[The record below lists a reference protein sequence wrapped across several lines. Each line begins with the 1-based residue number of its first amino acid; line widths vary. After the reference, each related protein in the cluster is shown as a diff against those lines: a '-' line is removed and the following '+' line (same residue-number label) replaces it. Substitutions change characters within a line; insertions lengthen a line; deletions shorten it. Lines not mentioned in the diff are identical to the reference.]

1 MPAGPTRSRGE
12 AHDREPGTG
21 PNTTDNPGPDPT
33 PTDSRDPTP
42 TPADNRGPDPTPAD
56 SGGTDP
62 TPPEDDIR
70 WLIYLAIGLVGFLA
84 LVAWSG
90 FHNAMGH

>member
-1 MPAGPTRSRGE
+1 MTENRGPDPT
-12 AHDREPGTG
+12 P
-21 PNTTDNPGPDPT
+21 TDNPGPDPK
-33 PTDSRDPTP
+33 
-42 TPADNRGPDPTPAD
+42 PAHDRGP
-56 SGGTDP
+56 DP

-70 WLIYLAIGLVGFLA
+70 WLIYLAIGLVAFLA

>member
-1 MPAGPTRSRGE
+1 VSRMTE
-12 AHDREPGTG
+12 NR
-21 PNTTDNPGPDPT
+21 GPDPT
-33 PTDSRDPTP
+33 PTDNPEPDPK
-42 TPADNRGPDPTPAD
+42 PADDQGP
-56 SGGTDP
+56 DP

-70 WLIYLAIGLVGFLA
+70 WLIYLAIGLVAFLA

>member
-1 MPAGPTRSRGE
+1 MTENRGSDPTPA
-12 AHDREPGTG
+12 
-21 PNTTDNPGPDPT
+21 DNPGPDPK
-33 PTDSRDPTP
+33 
-42 TPADNRGPDPTPAD
+42 PAGDRGP
-56 SGGTDP
+56 DP

-70 WLIYLAIGLVGFLA
+70 WLIYLAIGLVAFLA

>member
-1 MPAGPTRSRGE
+1 MTENRGPDPT
-12 AHDREPGTG
+12 P
-21 PNTTDNPGPDPT
+21 TDNPGPDPK
-33 PTDSRDPTP
+33 
-42 TPADNRGPDPTPAD
+42 PADPKPAHDRGP
-56 SGGTDP
+56 DP

-70 WLIYLAIGLVGFLA
+70 WLIYLAIGLVAFLA